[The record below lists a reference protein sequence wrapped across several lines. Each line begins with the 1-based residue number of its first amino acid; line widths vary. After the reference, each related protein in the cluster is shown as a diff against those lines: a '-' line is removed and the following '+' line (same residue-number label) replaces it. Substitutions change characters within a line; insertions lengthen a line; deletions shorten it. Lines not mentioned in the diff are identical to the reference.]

1 MPCFSFWPSSSAA
14 RSRACPQSRCRY
26 LSFRSHSARS
36 SPRWRISE
44 LHRTK
49 GGGGMPE
56 QEGLAPRVT
65 ILQGTLAKAIG
76 IVGGYIATSAPLVDF
91 IRSFSPGFIF
101 TSSLP
106 PAIAAG
112 ALASIRH
119 LKSDPSLRRL
129 HQQRVSLLKCL
140 LTKAGLPVMPSASHI
155 LPVWVGNAV
164 VCKAISDELLRCYG
178 IYVQPIITR
187 QFRTVR
193 SVFASHP
200 RHCTAMRTSRGL
212 WMPFARNLGQT

>member
-1 MPCFSFWPSSSAA
+1 
-14 RSRACPQSRCRY
+14 
-26 LSFRSHSARS
+26 
-36 SPRWRISE
+36 
-44 LHRTK
+44 
-49 GGGGMPE
+49 
-56 QEGLAPRVT
+56 
-65 ILQGTLAKAIG
+65 
-76 IVGGYIATSAPLVDF
+76 
-91 IRSFSPGFIF
+91 
-101 TSSLP
+101 
-106 PAIAAG
+106 
-112 ALASIRH
+112 
-119 LKSDPSLRRL
+119 
-129 HQQRVSLLKCL
+129 
-140 LTKAGLPVMPSASHI
+140 MPSASHI